1 MKYLKHFFAINLFI
15 GVCVSLGL
23 VTILYLFVIFLTA
36 IFTGLEKI
44 TCKIQVKLNSYAES
58 FKYI

>member
-1 MKYLKHFFAINLFI
+1 MIYIKEYFKIMLFA
-15 GVCVSLGL
+15 GVCLSLGL
-23 VTILYLFVIFLTA
+23 CTIFYFFVIFITA

-44 TCKIQVKLNSYAES
+44 TGKTQVKLNSYAES